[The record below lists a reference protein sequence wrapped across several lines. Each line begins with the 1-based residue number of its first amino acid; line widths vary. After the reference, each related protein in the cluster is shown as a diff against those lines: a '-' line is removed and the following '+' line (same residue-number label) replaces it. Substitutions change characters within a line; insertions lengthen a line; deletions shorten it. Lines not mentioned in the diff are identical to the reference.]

1 LLRLSIR
8 RGHPDGICVIGWR
21 MPPKI
26 RVMREAGWICVI
38 CVICV
43 RFFSRTKPFPE
54 SFLRNTRDIPKNG
67 RVKLEKWKKIGIF
80 ALEKWKFSA
89 KKP

>member
-1 LLRLSIR
+1 
-8 RGHPDGICVIGWR
+8 

-26 RVMREAGWICVI
+26 RGMREAGWICVI

-43 RFFSRTKPFPE
+43 RFFPKQNLSLET
-54 SFLRNTRDIPKNG
+54 FLRNTRNIPKNG
-67 RVKLEKWKKIGIF
+67 GAKLEKWKKMGIF